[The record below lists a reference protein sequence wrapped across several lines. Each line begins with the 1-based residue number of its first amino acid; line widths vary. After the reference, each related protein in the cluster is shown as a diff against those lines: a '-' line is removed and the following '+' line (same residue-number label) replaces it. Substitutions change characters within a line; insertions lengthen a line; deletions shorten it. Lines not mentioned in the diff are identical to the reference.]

1 MENAICIK
9 NLIMAQIALW
19 CKKGKFYKKEAILY
33 EKQLILR
40 EELRFFVKNEH
51 FSIKL
56 FENA

>member
-1 MENAICIK
+1 
-9 NLIMAQIALW
+9 MAQIALW